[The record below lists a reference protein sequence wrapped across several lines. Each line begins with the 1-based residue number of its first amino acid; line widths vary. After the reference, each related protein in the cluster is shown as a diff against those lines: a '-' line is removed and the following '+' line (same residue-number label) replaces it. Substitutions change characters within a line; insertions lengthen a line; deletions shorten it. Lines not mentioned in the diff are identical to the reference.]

1 MVAMETAAIEGV
13 CRAVIVTALPI
24 EFSAVCEHLEDRKE
38 DKHPQGTVYECGR
51 FRPATG
57 REWEVIVVEIGAGNT
72 GAAAQVERAIT
83 YCHPNVVLFAGV
95 AGGLKDVAIG
105 AVVAGSKV
113 YGYESGK
120 ESTGFKPR
128 PSAHE
133 SNYRLTQAREGGSP
147 KRELA
152 QAYCRRHS
160 GFSATGAC
168 RSHCRW

>member
-1 MVAMETAAIEGV
+1 M
-13 CRAVIVTALPI
+13 
-24 EFSAVCEHLEDRKE
+24 
-38 DKHPQGTVYECGR
+38 
-51 FRPATG
+51 
-57 REWEVIVVEIGAGNT
+57 IVVEIGAGNT
-72 GAAAQVERAIT
+72 GAAAEVERAIA
-83 YCHPNVVLFAGV
+83 YCSPNVGA
-95 AGGLKDVAIG
+95 AGGMKDVAIG